1 MVENDIEKLIVVN
14 VYVPCE
20 PVVALEF
27 MESVYG
33 KVYEM
38 DKHTDDFLIMGRD
51 SNACIDRVSYF

>member
-1 MVENDIEKLIVVN
+1 MVENDIEKLKVVN
-14 VYVPCE
+14 VYVACE

-38 DKHTDDFLIMGRD
+38 DKHTDDFFLSGKGFQCM
-51 SNACIDRVSYF
+51 

>member
-1 MVENDIEKLIVVN
+1 MVKNDIEKLIVVN

-38 DKHTDDFLIMGRD
+38 DKHTDDFFIREGIPMH
-51 SNACIDRVSYF
+51 V